1 VGYTSS
7 ASCTRLT
14 PRRSRFWLQTKDD
27 DAKWYRSDHWSRYI
41 STIPHIIIRFQAP
54 NSVAGSGIGQA
65 TAIAY
70 ARAGCQSLTLVDMNA
85 AGLQKT
91 KELIKSSDETIMILD
106 LLVDVSDE
114 TAVEDMVKKTVDTFG
129 GVDHG
134 KSLTA
139 KRFYKFSHYAKLS
152 MSLA

>member
-1 VGYTSS
+1 
-7 ASCTRLT
+7 
-14 PRRSRFWLQTKDD
+14 
-27 DAKWYRSDHWSRYI
+27 
-41 STIPHIIIRFQAP
+41 
-54 NSVAGSGIGQA
+54 
-65 TAIAY
+65 
-70 ARAGCQSLTLVDMNA
+70 MNA

-91 KELIKSSDETIMILD
+91 KELIKSSDETIKILE
-106 LLVDVSDE
+106 LLVDVSDK
-114 TAVEDMVKKTVDTFG
+114 TAVEEMVKKTVDTFG